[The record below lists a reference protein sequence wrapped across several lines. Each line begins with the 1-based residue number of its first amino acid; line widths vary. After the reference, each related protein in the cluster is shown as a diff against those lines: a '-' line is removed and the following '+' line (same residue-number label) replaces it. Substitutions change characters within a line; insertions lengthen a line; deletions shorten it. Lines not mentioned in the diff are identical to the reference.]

1 MVGLDNSFVIL
12 NSWHRTDRKSSVEDR
27 MGDTLSES
35 GVSILITSITNIIS
49 FYTAVLAPY
58 PYVQIFCLYTGTSLL
73 VNLIY
78 MLTFFCACLAISG
91 KFEEQRRS
99 GLTFCT
105 VEDSKR
111 YSSCLCLRMG
121 KYQINTDT
129 QTEKRDK
136 AKKRE
141 ETVVR
146 LIGKLLRSGTF
157 RISILFLYIVYLT
170 VAIYGIL
177 NVVVYFDKTKLIN
190 YDSSMKLFVEL
201 EEKLFRD
208 KAFSISLI
216 VSGDVNYTDPGTFH
230 RVDNLIESLE
240 RSDYINPHL
249 SRSWL
254 HDFRTV
260 SQAKAFISNTT
271 EEPWSSEADFV
282 KEVHSFY
289 DNSSSQYRL
298 DLAYN
303 ENVTRILASR
313 FLIQGQNIHST
324 RDQEKMVVEIRNIC
338 QNYSDQNF
346 KATVFNSYFP
356 YTDQYLT
363 IFSQSLQC
371 ILFTGLIV
379 IGVSILLL
387 PDVVSAISAVLSI
400 VSTLAGCLGFM
411 TIWNIV
417 LDGVT
422 LINLIMCIGFSVDF
436 SAHFCYHYIDFKHKS
451 SGKAEDN
458 VERTVYHVARPV
470 IQSAVSTVLG
480 VLGMLYAPSEAFV
493 IFFKMIFVVI
503 SLGVLHSL
511 LLVPTFL
518 SFVLDVVNLRQKS
531 EHVKTLKQDYVESDV
546 TSITHM

>member
-1 MVGLDNSFVIL
+1 
-12 NSWHRTDRKSSVEDR
+12 
-27 MGDTLSES
+27 
-35 GVSILITSITNIIS
+35 
-49 FYTAVLAPY
+49 
-58 PYVQIFCLYTGTSLL
+58 
-73 VNLIY
+73 
-78 MLTFFCACLAISG
+78 MLTFFSACLAISG
-91 KFEEQRRS
+91 KLEEERRS

-105 VEDSKR
+105 VEESKR
-111 YSSCLCLRMG
+111 YSCCLCLKVG
-121 KYQINTDT
+121 KYQINTES
-129 QTEKRDK
+129 QAEKKIK
-136 AKKRE
+136 ANKRE
-141 ETVVR
+141 DTVVK

-157 RISILFLYIVYLT
+157 RITVLFVYIAYIAVS
-170 VAIYGIL
+170 IYGIL

-190 YDSSMKLFVEL
+190 YDSSMKLFVEV

-216 VSGDVNYTDPGTFH
+216 VSGDVNYTEPGTFD
-230 RVDNLIESLE
+230 RIDNLIDSLE
-240 RSDYINPHL
+240 KSNYINPHL
-249 SRSWL
+249 SKSWL

-260 SQAKAFISNTT
+260 SQAQAFIKNIT
-271 EEPWSSEADFV
+271 EEPWRTEADFV
-282 KEVHSFY
+282 QEVHSFY
-289 DNSSSQYRL
+289 ENSSSQYRL

-303 ENVTRILASR
+303 KDVTRILASR

-324 RDQEKMVVEIRNIC
+324 KDQEKMVVEIRDIC
-338 QNYSDQNF
+338 HNYSDGNF
-346 KATVFNSYFP
+346 KANVFNSYFP

-371 ILFTGLIV
+371 ILFTGIIV

-387 PDVVSAISAVLSI
+387 PDVVSAVSAVLSI

-451 SGKAEDN
+451 GGKAEDT

-518 SFVLDVVNLRQKS
+518 SFVLDLVVSVRQKCDNL
-531 EHVKTLKQDYVESDV
+531 KTFKQDYAVSQV
-546 TSITHM
+546 SSITPM